1 MRRTLSL
8 SLALVLLLESA
19 APAQFVRPVVQTGGN
34 AAAPTVVPVAAGG
47 ALSVPLDISGAGAP
61 LALPAPNLAVSPSL
75 MLPAAPALKPVAK
88 AVQATFA
95 SFDGPTPAAAP
106 MAALPSADIPLAHPM
121 GEGVSGGEGVGAAQ
135 TPTAAPNPE
144 ASPVHPDQL
153 RVAPTRRGAVSR
165 RLTQISAALSGVL
178 AARRFL
184 PALGRL
190 GTQLALPS
198 AADSLAAQRAGA
210 ERYFERKVFSEAG
223 TLEGS
228 VSVPDSRGGSR
239 SSFETFSERRSPG
252 LRAYSGADRRRGVV
266 EQSLD
271 PEAVAPVYEPRV
283 ITYNGH
289 DFPAAALR
297 PSGKLES
304 KIIEAI
310 DAAQTEVVIAF
321 AEFRMHGVFRA
332 LRRAKARGVK
342 VRIIVAVD
350 NMFPTKPGH
359 PEWAARR
366 DTQLQLLANEDF
378 DISVVSGLWVYG
390 LQHSKFAVVD
400 GKLGVFGSGRWIP
413 DSEGNEFDAT
423 QFTDDPHRVEGLRR
437 FWDYMISQSLPYEKA
452 HDWKW
457 PKAAPAPPKDASLP
471 VKFNGTSLPA
481 YFFSPGG
488 EAEDWTVKAIDAAQ
502 TSIDVAMFTLRSTRV
517 AEALKR
523 ALDRGVKVRLL
534 LDKGQSERD
543 YMKPYAQWLAYHGAA
558 VKVIAGPTTD
568 PKNPGRNN
576 NQFMVVDGALL
587 QSGSMNWTKNG
598 FSMSFENG
606 HFLTE
611 KEDVEL
617 FAAYFADLYR
627 MRRATKLAAP
637 AKEPVLPTDA
647 ELLAELQIEHAPL
660 PPAPAIPVLP
670 DPGKVVFNGVE
681 LPAAAVRPQ
690 TPIAP
695 LIAKAIDAT
704 KHHLRIALY
713 EFTLDEIL
721 DALRRAK
728 ARGVDIE
735 IILDWSH
742 LFPQGKDPDGDKPQR
757 KSQIQA
763 LIDEG
768 FTVHALRGAGKYGI
782 MHNKIAVFDH
792 ALTLFG
798 SFNWTDT
805 AEYNHFE
812 NIVFTDEVERVR
824 FLEAY
829 WEWMKGLSLPVD
841 QAEQWT
847 GQDPATPVPADPDL
861 AVDFN
866 GERFPRTMASPN
878 GGIEGV
884 IIRAINAAKSTID
897 LSMFTFYSKSI
908 AEALLQ
914 AKDRGVAV
922 RVVLDASQ
930 AKMMKLDEWFA
941 YYGFDVKL
949 LAGPDPHGPW
959 MFEKNHNK
967 FIIVDGRLV
976 ATGSYNYT
984 SNAENN
990 NFENVGFI
998 LQPLI
1003 AAFFN
1008 AFFQMLHDFGWK
1020 VKPPAEPPDLGS
1032 SSDPTDFFSRA
1043 AAGI

>member
-1 MRRTLSL
+1 M
-8 SLALVLLLESA
+8 
-19 APAQFVRPVVQTGGN
+19 
-34 AAAPTVVPVAAGG
+34 
-47 ALSVPLDISGAGAP
+47 
-61 LALPAPNLAVSPSL
+61 
-75 MLPAAPALKPVAK
+75 
-88 AVQATFA
+88 
-95 SFDGPTPAAAP
+95 
-106 MAALPSADIPLAHPM
+106 
-121 GEGVSGGEGVGAAQ
+121 
-135 TPTAAPNPE
+135 
-144 ASPVHPDQL
+144 
-153 RVAPTRRGAVSR
+153 
-165 RLTQISAALSGVL
+165 TQISAALSGVL
-178 AARRFL
+178 SARRFL

-190 GTQLALPS
+190 GAQLALPS
-198 AADSLAAQRAGA
+198 SDDSLTAQRAGA

-223 TLEGS
+223 TLEGTVA
-228 VSVPDSRGGSR
+228 VSDSRGGSR
-239 SSFETFSERRSPG
+239 SSFGTLSERRAPG
-252 LRAYSGADRRRGVV
+252 LRAYSGANRRGVV

-271 PEAVAPVYEPRV
+271 PEAVAPVYEARTV
-283 ITYNGH
+283 TYNGH
-289 DFPAAALR
+289 DFPAVALR

-304 KIIEAI
+304 KIVEAI

-350 NMFPTKPGH
+350 NMFPTRPGH
-359 PEWAARR
+359 PEWASRR

-400 GKLGVFGSGRWIP
+400 DKLAVFGSGRWIP

-423 QFTDDPHRVEGLRR
+423 QFSDDPHRVEGLRR

-457 PKAAPAPPKDASLP
+457 PKTAPAPPKDASLP

-502 TSIDVAMFTLRSTRV
+502 ESIDVAMFTLRSTRV

-523 ALDRGVKVRLL
+523 ALDRQVKVRLL
-534 LDKGQSERD
+534 LDKGQAERE

-576 NQFMVVDGALL
+576 NQFMVIDGSLL

-637 AKEPVLPTDA
+637 SAEPVLPTDA

-660 PPAPAIPVLP
+660 PPAPAIPRLP

-690 TPIAP
+690 SPIAP

-721 DALRRAK
+721 AALRRAK

-742 LFPQGKDPDGDKPQR
+742 LFPQGKDPDGDRPQR
-757 KSQIQA
+757 KAQIQA

-812 NIVFTDEVERVR
+812 NILFTDEVERVR

-861 AVDFN
+861 AVEFN
-866 GERFPRTMASPN
+866 GERFPRTMASPD
-878 GGIEGV
+878 GGIEGA
-884 IIRAINAAKSTID
+884 IIRAIGAAKSTID

-914 AKDRGVAV
+914 AKERGVAV

-967 FIIVDGRLV
+967 FVIVDGRLV
-976 ATGSYNYT
+976 ASGSYNYT

-990 NFENVGFI
+990 NFENVGFM

-1008 AFFQMLHDFGWK
+1008 AFFQMLHDLGWK